1 VLTNIYSPNLT
12 GVPGSRDVHGKEKL
26 YSLTD
31 YNKHK
36 NAANK
41 SGQMLSAIHFKE
53 TWVVEEMVSPF

>member
-1 VLTNIYSPNLT
+1 
-12 GVPGSRDVHGKEKL
+12 VPGSRDVHGKEKL